1 VIVGGLRSGKARY
14 MMNLKYAGG
23 TVTMSDDACATL
35 LAYAEALAR
44 NAGSDTVTVAVIG
57 EDGEPTDADILI
69 GPASQLLAVP
79 SKASHRDFDDRAQI
93 AYMAERTAQL
103 QPPRPIA
110 TPDSPPEE
118 DNDQDRTLGDL

>member
-1 VIVGGLRSGKARY
+1 
-14 MMNLKYAGG
+14 MMNIKYAGG

-35 LAYAEALAR
+35 LGYAEALAR

-57 EDGEPTDADILI
+57 EDGEPTDAEILI

-79 SKASHRDFDDRAQI
+79 SKAPHRDLHDGAQI
-93 AYMAERTAQL
+93 AFMAERTAQL

-110 TPDSPPEE
+110 TPDSPPAEH
-118 DNDQDRTLGDL
+118 DNQDRTLGDL